1 MPAEV
6 GFGFDCVIKAFR
18 IGRKVCRAS
27 YTKGT
32 IIYYD
37 NKENM
42 VYCIYHDGAKQT
54 WAPTVGDMMA
64 KDWFVVQQ
72 VLTFSK
78 QRSILTE

>member
-37 NKENM
+37 NKENGGGIL
-42 VYCIYHDGAKQT
+42 VGADG
-54 WAPTVGDMMA
+54 
-64 KDWFVVQQ
+64 
-72 VLTFSK
+72 L
-78 QRSILTE
+78 LLH